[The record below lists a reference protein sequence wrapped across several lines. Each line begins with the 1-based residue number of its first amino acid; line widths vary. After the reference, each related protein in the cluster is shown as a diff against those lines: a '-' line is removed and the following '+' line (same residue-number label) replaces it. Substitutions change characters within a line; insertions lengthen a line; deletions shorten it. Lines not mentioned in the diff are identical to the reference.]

1 MQKYGKT
8 LKHGRIFPIFYNFAA
23 KINETMRYFEINF
36 TISAPESIYNDVCDV
51 LAAMAG
57 ETGFET
63 FEEAEGG
70 LRGYVQQ
77 ELFCRQELDDIL
89 GALPFTDV
97 SVSYQV
103 KEAEDRDWNE
113 EWEKEGFEPI
123 CIGSGLVI
131 YDGRHLP
138 HSTEAQTLVEID
150 ARLAFGTGNHET
162 TRMMAETLMERPLEG
177 KHILDCGTGTGVLA
191 IVALLRGAAEAVG
204 YDIDEWSVENARHN
218 ALLNGVEQRFTA
230 FLGDSIVIE
239 QQKRQFDV
247 VLANINRNILLADM
261 PRMRHALKPGG
272 ALLLSGFYVG
282 DCQLIEEK
290 AATLGLVRKK
300 MKKEGEWACMEFELK
315 D

>member
-8 LKHGRIFPIFYNFAA
+8 LKHGRIFPIFYNFAV

-70 LRGYVQQ
+70 MKGYVQQ

-89 GALPFTDV
+89 GTLPFTDV

-123 CIGSGLVI
+123 SIGNDLVI

-162 TRMMAETLMERPLEG
+162 TRMMVETLMERPLEG
-177 KHILDCGTGTGVLA
+177 KSILDCGTGTGVLA
-191 IVALLRGAAEAVG
+191 IVALLRGATEAVG

-230 FLGDSIVIE
+230 FLGDSFVIE
-239 QQKRQFDV
+239 QQQRQFDV

-261 PRMRHALKPGG
+261 PRMCHALKPGG

-290 AATLGLVRKK
+290 AATLGLVRKQIK
-300 MKKEGEWACMEFELK
+300 REGEWACIEFELK